1 MNIPNKLTIL
11 RVILVPV
18 FVVLMF
24 NGEYLYSLLVF
35 VFASLTDTLD
45 GFIARRYNL
54 VTNFG
59 KLMDPLADKILVIAA
74 IVIFID
80 YDWCPSWILII
91 TLARE
96 FLVAGVR
103 QVAATNG
110 IVIAADIFGK
120 LKTITQMVWIIIR
133 LFCQAFLF
141 VPSWLYQ
148 SNFVFMYISVILTII
163 SGFNYSIKNK
173 QVFKQ

>member
-1 MNIPNKLTIL
+1 MNLPNKLTIL
-11 RVILVPV
+11 RIILVPV
-18 FVVLMF
+18 FVIMTF
-24 NGEYLYSLLVF
+24 RGMYQYSLLIF
-35 VFASLTDTLD
+35 CLASVTDTLD

-54 VTNFG
+54 ITNFG

-91 TLARE
+91 ILARE

-103 QVAATNG
+103 QVAASKG

-120 LKTITQMVWIIIR
+120 FKTITQMIWIIIR

-148 SNFVFMYISVILTII
+148 SNFVFMYISVTLTVI
-163 SGFNYSIKNK
+163 SGFNYCIRNK
-173 QVFKQ
+173 EVFR

>member
-1 MNIPNKLTIL
+1 MNIPNKLTLL

-18 FVVLMF
+18 FVVMMF
-24 NGEYLYSLLVF
+24 KGMYLYSLLIF
-35 VFASLTDTLD
+35 CLASFTDTLD
-45 GFIARRYNL
+45 GFIARRYKM

-59 KLMDPLADKILVIAA
+59 KLMDPLADKVLVIAA

-80 YDWCPSWILII
+80 FDWCPSWVLII
-91 TLARE
+91 ILARE

-110 IVIAADIFGK
+110 VVIAADIFGK
-120 LKTITQMVWIIIR
+120 LKTITQMIWIIIR
-133 LFCQAFLF
+133 LFCQAFVF
-141 VPSWLYQ
+141 VPTWLYQ